1 MTFPAYWR
9 PKMTEDEL
17 RRDLESQK
25 RRAEAD
31 RLLTVARRVTALHVA
46 GNRKAPD
53 IAARG
58 SDFGGNLAFRAPS

>member
-31 RLLTVARRVTALHVA
+31 RLLTVARRVTELHA
-46 GNRKAPD
+46 GAAKGKAAG
-53 IAARG
+53 IAT
-58 SDFGGNLAFRAPS
+58 